1 MGVEFS
7 ESRPSMMI
15 LRQRVRIFCVVAEL
29 KSFTLAARELGISQ
43 SMVSRK
49 VSELEAELG
58 VRLFDHEVRPI
69 ALTSSGE
76 ALHQLISQ
84 EINRIDDQLG
94 LIKGANKVLAPLKIG
109 FVESIARSMSWSILK
124 DIHHDVSSVTV
135 LTGICSYLLNLLDQG
150 KLDVIF
156 SPNPFTYRNDLD
168 RRFVFREP
176 SVILLPKN
184 SGVPAKPT
192 WQQLQF
198 CGLPMLQYSKD
209 NSGGGLDQKYFNKL
223 GLRFAHRIEVDINAL
238 ALDYIAHGEGW
249 TLTRPTSLVQHP
261 DLAELIDIRPMPE
274 PIASREIYVI
284 TRKGF
289 NSGLAAKITSSA
301 VASFVNNVAS
311 KMLDYAPWIRPYI
324 LVRGPREEDRV
335 ALYGHSDVPAGSH
348 VYIL

>member
-1 MGVEFS
+1 MLE
-7 ESRPSMMI
+7 PSGPN
-15 LRQRVRIFCVVAEL
+15 F
-29 KSFTLAARELGISQ
+29 
-43 SMVSRK
+43 
-49 VSELEAELG
+49 
-58 VRLFDHEVRPI
+58 
-69 ALTSSGE
+69 
-76 ALHQLISQ
+76 
-84 EINRIDDQLG
+84 
-94 LIKGANKVLAPLKIG
+94 AP
-109 FVESIARSMSWSILK
+109 
-124 DIHHDVSSVTV
+124 HP
-135 LTGICSYLLNLLDQG
+135 N
-150 KLDVIF
+150 VIF

-311 KMLDYAPWIRPYI
+311 KMQDYAPWIRPYI